1 MGLYAAR
8 VLERAMKVQEV
19 ILRAVS
25 GKILWMQAAEILG
38 ISDRSMRRWKQRY
51 EEQGYDGLFDRR
63 RQRPSP
69 KRVPLAT
76 VEQVLKLY
84 RERYF
89 DFNVKHFSEKL
100 EEEHGIQLSY
110 SWIKT
115 ALQTAGLVERSRKRG
130 QHRKKR
136 PRRPLP
142 GMLLHVDGSTHAWFG
157 VGHGQQDLI
166 VVFDDATSEIYYARF
181 EEQESSQTVMQA
193 LKAVVEQRGLFCS
206 LYADRGSHFVY
217 TPTAGGPPDRH
228 QKTQI
233 GRALEQLGIELIAAH
248 SPQARGR
255 CERLFGTWQG
265 RLVQELRLRHI
276 TSREAGNRFLC
287 DHWIGSHNGKFTVA
301 AEQAGTAFV
310 PYRGSDLDKIFSH
323 QEQRVV
329 GQDNTVRFESLV
341 LQVESQTFRYSL
353 ARCRVLVCRHLDKGL
368 SLYYGQHLLGR
379 YDPQGRLLPASGAQ
393 RQGKPR
399 LARGDLAQSRQAPS
413 LKS

>member
-1 MGLYAAR
+1 MGLYPAR
-8 VLERAMKVQEV
+8 ALERAMKVQEV

-38 ISDRSMRRWKQRY
+38 ISDRHMRRWKRRY
-51 EEQGYDGLFDRR
+51 EEHGYDGLFDRR
-63 RQRPSP
+63 KQRPSP
-69 KRVPLAT
+69 KRVPLET
-76 VEQVLKLY
+76 VEQVLQLY

-110 SWIKT
+110 SWIKA
-115 ALQTAGLVERSRKRG
+115 ALQTAGLVERSPKRG

-142 GMLLHVDGSTHAWFG
+142 GMLLHVDGSTHAWLG
-157 VGHGQQDLI
+157 VGQGQQDLI
-166 VVFDDATSEIYYARF
+166 VVFDDATSQMYYAQF
-181 EEQESSQTVMQA
+181 EEQESSQTVMRA
-193 LKAVVEQRGLFCS
+193 LKTVVEQQGVFCS

-217 TPTAGGPPDRH
+217 TPVAGGPPDRH

-233 GRALEQLGIELIAAH
+233 GRALEQLGIELISAN

-255 CERLFGTWQG
+255 CERLFETWQG
-265 RLVQELRLRHI
+265 RLVQELRLRQI
-276 TSREAGNRFLC
+276 TTREAGNRFLQ
-287 DHWIGSHNGKFTVA
+287 DYWIGSHNGKFTVA

-323 QEQRVV
+323 QEERVV

-353 ARCRVLVCRHLDKGL
+353 ARCRVLVCRHLDSRL

-399 LARGDLAQSRQAPS
+399 LARGGQSRQAPS

>member
-1 MGLYAAR
+1 MGLYRAR
-8 VLERAMKVQEV
+8 TLERAMKVQEV

-38 ISDRSMRRWKQRY
+38 ISDRSMRRWKRRY
-51 EEQGYDGLFDRR
+51 EEHGYDGLFDRR

-69 KRVPLAT
+69 KRVPLET
-76 VEQVLKLY
+76 VEKVLKLY

-89 DFNVKHFSEKL
+89 DFNVQHFTEKIQ
-100 EEEHGIQLSY
+100 EEHGIQLSY
-110 SWIKT
+110 SWIKE
-115 ALQTAGLVERSRKRG
+115 ALQTAGLVERSPKRG
-130 QHRKKR
+130 PHRKQR

-157 VGHGQQDLI
+157 PGGGQQDLI
-166 VVFDDATSEIYYARF
+166 VVFDDATSQMYYAQF

-193 LKAVVEQRGLFCS
+193 LKAVVEQQGTFCS

-217 TPTAGGPPDRH
+217 TPVAGGPADRH

-265 RLVQELRLRHI
+265 RLVQELRLRDI
-276 TSREAGNRFLC
+276 TTREAGNRFLR
-287 DHWIGSHNGKFTVA
+287 DHWIGYHNQKFTVPA
-301 AEQAGTAFV
+301 QQAGTAFV
-310 PYRGSDLDKIFSH
+310 PYKGSDLNKIFSH
-323 QEQRVV
+323 QEERVV
-329 GQDNTVRFESLV
+329 GNDNTVRFENLH
-341 LQVESQTFRYSL
+341 LQIESQTFRYSL
-353 ARCRVLVCRHLDKGL
+353 ARCRVLVCRHLDSGL

-379 YDPQGRLLPASGAQ
+379 YDQQGRLLPASGAQ
-393 RQGKPR
+393 RQRKSRIAGG
-399 LARGDLAQSRQAPS
+399 LAEPLQAPFPRV
-413 LKS
+413 